1 MYPCQMTMDTQL
13 RFKRETSKNHVTE
26 TSMSIDV
33 LHNAPPVG
41 ATLNSNRYR
50 DIRPVSIHA
59 PARGATQRDFHLV
72 TIHKF
77 QSTHPQGVRQR
88 MAYII
93 VNQGHKAP

>member
-59 PARGATQRDFHLV
+59 PARGATLF
-72 TIHKF
+72 TTPAGAYYMF
-77 QSTHPQGVRQR
+77 QSTHPQGVR
-88 MAYII
+88 
-93 VNQGHKAP
+93 H